1 MAVLFELDK
10 VGSGVRTGE
19 DRMPDDR
26 QSSYLPEASSDLC
39 ELMFTEG
46 PSTSLKMI
54 WRTYFAARKSVDERK
69 KDAMM

>member
-26 QSSYLPEASSDLC
+26 QSSYLPEASSDLF
-39 ELMFTEG
+39 ELITEG